1 MNEITLNCQGLAC
14 PQPVIRCKETISQSK
29 PNSLIVQVDNEPAK
43 ENVIRFLTSQGYHIQ
58 EVREKNDIFEL
69 MAAHADQGSS
79 LGNEPAPEAQA
90 HRLEDPKSRADDKLA
105 HLVFITSNVIGH
117 GDDELGQK
125 LMLNFMATLPEIGPS
140 LWRILLLNSGV
151 KLAVGG
157 SPALEHLQKLEQNGV
172 SILVCGT
179 CLDFFNLLD
188 QKQVGQTT
196 NMLDVVTSL
205 QLADKVIKV

>member
-14 PQPVIRCKETISQSK
+14 PQPVIRCKDTISQSK
-29 PNSLIVQVDNEPAK
+29 PDSLNVQVDNEAAK
-43 ENVIRFLTSQGYHIQ
+43 ENVTRFLTSQGYHIQ

-69 MAAHADQGSS
+69 IAAHADPDISRA
-79 LGNEPAPEAQA
+79 NKPEPEAQA
-90 HRLEDPKSRADDKLA
+90 HHFQGPEFRGDDKLA

-151 KLAVGG
+151 KLAVAG
-157 SPALEHLQKLEQNGV
+157 SPVLEHLQKLEQNGV

-179 CLDFFNLLD
+179 CLDFFDLLN